1 MGCSPDGPV
10 RAHPKFNL
18 KACDAAR
25 NVRSVNGVST
35 SRDPD
40 PEGRRI
46 NRKMIKLPARET
58 IKIRRSVLLNE
69 ERVEKIEQILG

>member
-40 PEGRRI
+40 PEGRPI
-46 NRKMIKLPARET
+46 NRKMIKKQQR
-58 IKIRRSVLLNE
+58 
-69 ERVEKIEQILG
+69 Q